1 MSKKIVNFILF
12 INIFILLVLA
22 FVFAM
27 KSICPNYM
35 KDECIEHPAIMANVR
50 NDSQE

>member
-1 MSKKIVNFILF
+1 VPKKIVKFILF

-22 FVFAM
+22 FVFTM

-35 KDECIEHPAIMANVR
+35 KDECIEHPAIVANVR

>member
-12 INIFILLVLA
+12 ISIFILLVLA

-35 KDECIEHPAIMANVR
+35 KDECIEHPAIVDNVK
-50 NDSQE
+50 NDPQE